1 MESVIKNAL
10 GIIIDNKDI
19 EGADRIVYET
29 GIYKAV
35 VISAR
40 ASECFYFFL
49 NIEVERL
56 SWLIVTLQSRKGKV
70 LWFEY
75 FTLNLTLGCLPAFN
89 YDIKFSSSFLHFL
102 WTLGSLYIMAR
113 FDTMA
118 LCKSNFI
125 DD

>member
-10 GIIIDNKDI
+10 GIIIGNKDI

-75 FTLNLTLGCLPAFN
+75 LTLNLTLECLPAFK
-89 YDIKFSSSFLHFL
+89 YDIKFSFFALF
-102 WTLGSLYIMAR
+102 MNAR
-113 FDTMA
+113 
-118 LCKSNFI
+118 
-125 DD
+125 

>member
-1 MESVIKNAL
+1 MRKQCIEIYGGVIKKAL
-10 GIIIDNKDI
+10 GIIIGNKDI

-56 SWLIVTLQSRKGKV
+56 S
-70 LWFEY
+70 
-75 FTLNLTLGCLPAFN
+75 
-89 YDIKFSSSFLHFL
+89 
-102 WTLGSLYIMAR
+102 
-113 FDTMA
+113 
-118 LCKSNFI
+118 
-125 DD
+125 

>member
-10 GIIIDNKDI
+10 GIIIGNKDI

-29 GIYKAV
+29 RFYKPV

-56 SWLIVTLQSRKGKV
+56 S
-70 LWFEY
+70 
-75 FTLNLTLGCLPAFN
+75 
-89 YDIKFSSSFLHFL
+89 
-102 WTLGSLYIMAR
+102 
-113 FDTMA
+113 
-118 LCKSNFI
+118 
-125 DD
+125 

>member
-1 MESVIKNAL
+1 MR
-10 GIIIDNKDI
+10 IIIGNKDI

-35 VISAR
+35 VISVM

-70 LWFEY
+70 LWLEY
-75 FTLNLTLGCLPAFN
+75 LTLNLTLGCLPAFIYN
-89 YDIKFSSSFLHFL
+89 ITFSFFLHFL
-102 WTLGSLYIMAR
+102 WTLGSLYIIAR
-113 FDTMA
+113 FDPMA
-118 LCKSNFI
+118 MCKLNFN